1 MKIVID
7 IPEKYLNSNI
17 IDVTL
22 FMGANKTITY
32 VNVEDEYAE
41 FQVLPKGH
49 GRLIDADKILYFRCP
64 NNVLDCPTSYDFTC
78 QHCDYGVTSKFRIDG
93 MPTSIE
99 ADKECD
105 NATDN

>member
-22 FMGANKTITY
+22 FTGANNTITD
-32 VNVEDEYAE
+32 VNVEDDCAE

-49 GRLIDADKILYFRCP
+49 GDLIDRDEAFDVYHNANLGWNGSGLLRYVSTVIPRDK
-64 NNVLDCPTSYDFTC
+64 
-78 QHCDYGVTSKFRIDG
+78 
-93 MPTSIE
+93 
-99 ADKECD
+99 
-105 NATDN
+105 

>member
-1 MKIVID
+1 MKIVIN

-22 FMGANKTITY
+22 FTGSNNIITD

-49 GRLIDADKILYFRCP
+49 GRLIDADTYRKDMMNSREFNFFEILDMQSTI
-64 NNVLDCPTSYDFTC
+64 V
-78 QHCDYGVTSKFRIDG
+78 
-93 MPTSIE
+93 E
-99 ADKECD
+99 ADKEAKNED
-105 NATDN
+105 SN

>member
-22 FMGANKTITY
+22 ITGANNTITD

-49 GRLIDADKILYFRCP
+49 GDLIDRDALIQKQFIPNVGFELVDLDDLKTAPTVIPADK
-64 NNVLDCPTSYDFTC
+64 
-78 QHCDYGVTSKFRIDG
+78 
-93 MPTSIE
+93 
-99 ADKECD
+99 
-105 NATDN
+105 

>member
-22 FMGANKTITY
+22 FTGANNTITDI
-32 VNVEDEYAE
+32 NVEDEYAE

-49 GRLIDADKILYFRCP
+49 GDLIDRDVARAEFDKACVYEGRLLKYIPIVIPR
-64 NNVLDCPTSYDFTC
+64 
-78 QHCDYGVTSKFRIDG
+78 
-93 MPTSIE
+93 
-99 ADKECD
+99 DK
-105 NATDN
+105 

>member
-1 MKIVID
+1 MQIVID

-22 FMGANKTITY
+22 FTGANNTITE

-49 GRLIDADKILYFRCP
+49 GELIDKDVVLDMMNYGILREYITVMGGVIPADK
-64 NNVLDCPTSYDFTC
+64 
-78 QHCDYGVTSKFRIDG
+78 
-93 MPTSIE
+93 
-99 ADKECD
+99 
-105 NATDN
+105 